1 MIDRQASEAVFHLE
15 WAYIGVKS
23 HTSSPAAG
31 AAGPINVE
39 RGGSEEEEKEKEKV
53 DHFNLPRHRVRKPP
67 KCEECGD
74 YLGVPSVPESAHRQP
89 RSVTQLYTKRLT

>member
-1 MIDRQASEAVFHLE
+1 VIDRQASEAVFHLE

-39 RGGSEEEEKEKEKV
+39 RGGSEEEEKEK
-53 DHFNLPRHRVRKPP
+53 
-67 KCEECGD
+67 
-74 YLGVPSVPESAHRQP
+74 
-89 RSVTQLYTKRLT
+89 